1 MERTTT
7 RPGTELKNVV
17 NTTFLKSEQARITRK
32 FNQKLK
38 RIYRQEPNLAERL
51 RILKQRRA
59 ELNMLVK
66 KTALCSH
73 LEHIITLFD
82 IEIEITQTI
91 IRDTG
96 QLYSAESPGFASP
109 FKWSATVAD
118 LIELIYALITARCIN
133 DGNIPIAD
141 IVVFFEKMFN
151 IKLGRFYI
159 KFAQLRE
166 RKKERAVFLKRLYD
180 LLIDR
185 MNSLDN

>member
-1 MERTTT
+1 M
-7 RPGTELKNVV
+7 
-17 NTTFLKSEQARITRK
+17 
-32 FNQKLK
+32 
-38 RIYRQEPNLAERL
+38 
-51 RILKQRRA
+51 
-59 ELNMLVK
+59 
-66 KTALCSH
+66 
-73 LEHIITLFD
+73 
-82 IEIEITQTI
+82 
-91 IRDTG
+91 
-96 QLYSAESPGFASP
+96 
-109 FKWSATVAD
+109 AD